1 MASAA
6 YINLLFHKA
15 SDLRIKSFACNNK
28 YRRGVFQKSSFSI
41 TLFNICL
48 INIHP
53 FFLTLAF
60 TSFETNN
67 KYKVQNSLGQQVYFA
82 AEGNVK
88 NIFSMTKTVVSAD
101 SQISPGY
108 KDELCTNQETL
119 FPLKTSW

>member
-1 MASAA
+1 MLVIISIHVA
-6 YINLLFHKA
+6 
-15 SDLRIKSFACNNK
+15 
-28 YRRGVFQKSSFSI
+28 FSKNQVSVI

-108 KDELCTNQETL
+108 DDEPKVLM
-119 FPLKTSW
+119 K